1 MSTCSVY
8 SFIAPLLILHVRHSS
23 VVTKMVLC
31 FITSSADSDMVE
43 LSQAALCG
51 ALGAMWLDLKGA
63 ELPDVGHRLRP
74 HACLSVFGSCCLE
87 WLNVTVL
94 NCRDFLLYFLSA
106 SLYYDSAYCATID
119 N

>member
-1 MSTCSVY
+1 
-8 SFIAPLLILHVRHSS
+8 
-23 VVTKMVLC
+23 
-31 FITSSADSDMVE
+31 
-43 LSQAALCG
+43 
-51 ALGAMWLDLKGA
+51 MWLNLDGA

>member
-8 SFIAPLLILHVRHSS
+8 SFIASLLILHVRHYSA
-23 VVTKMVLC
+23 VTKVMLC

-43 LSQAALCG
+43 LSQIWRCG
-51 ALGAMWLDLKGA
+51 TWRPMWLNLDGA
-63 ELPDVGHRLRP
+63 ELPDVGHQLRP
-74 HACLSVFGSCCLE
+74 HACLSEPDNCCFE